1 MSVRPA
7 VPLDARGVGPQAGQR
22 LGRFQ
27 LQRVLGR
34 GAHATVWLAHDPRPD
49 REVAIKLLDPDMLA
63 APSAGGNAVR
73 DWLAEARAVSRLK
86 HPNIVSVLEADEADG
101 RPYLV
106 FEFVEGMTLAEA
118 RRGRGGMPARE
129 AAALMLGVLDALAAA
144 HALGIVHRDLK
155 PSNILLGHDG
165 RARVMDFGI
174 AARVDPAGTAV
185 VRGRIVGTPGYMSPE
200 AARGEAPAPAMDLFA
215 AGALFAELLAG
226 APLLFE
232 HDPWRAVQR
241 VLSEDLLL
249 PAAVRVDDVL
259 RGIVQ
264 RALARDVR
272 ERCDSARAMHAALA
286 TWLESPAAA
295 DAVAASANGAG
306 TLEFLLRRMRDK
318 SDFPALSASVVRIQQ
333 VAASDTESLGSLSA
347 EILKD
352 VALTN
357 KLLRVV
363 NTAQYGLAGGG
374 GGIGTV
380 SRAVVMVGFNGIRD
394 MAWSLLLLEHMQD
407 KAHAWLLQEEF
418 LRALMAAT
426 LTAELTP
433 GGVDRED
440 AFLGGLLQNLGRLLA
455 EYYFPEEAQQIRQ
468 RLDGGDGSV
477 AAAETAARRV
487 LGISLGDLGVGIAR
501 SWGLPE
507 SLQRVMRLPV
517 GDLPQRRLGPGAESQ
532 RWVGRIAGQITDLM
546 LAHEGQALAQRLAQV
561 AGVCGPA
568 LGLAVP
574 QVLAAAQ
581 HAREQ
586 VAALAQAMGLQTVPG
601 SASRRLLA
609 AGAAPVPDA
618 TDSQAPHRLPPA
630 SNGSAPAPVAAVAP
644 ADVMVA
650 GIQDITNSLVAED
663 CKPTVV
669 LRMVLE
675 TIYRALDLRCVVFC
689 LRDVRTDTLTGR
701 FGLGAGADTLCK
713 AFRVP
718 LRPPGVP
725 DVFSAVVAKGAD
737 TLIQDARSENIT
749 ARLPPWYR
757 GEIAAASFLLL
768 PLLDKG
774 TPFALIYAD
783 TAKPGALALAERE
796 LSLLRTL
803 RNQALM
809 AFRQAER

>member
-86 HPNIVSVLEADEADG
+86 HPNIVSVFEADEADG

-129 AAALMLGVLDALAAA
+129 AAALTLGVLDALAAA

-561 AGVCGPA
+561 AAVCGPA

-609 AGAAPVPDA
+609 AGAAPVPGA